1 MRLRERAI
9 HSFLSLTADHADVD
23 TSLIT
28 AMLGAQTGMM
38 QLAVAARFAR
48 MNADQ
53 GASIAKLIDAAQQN
67 ASSLANVAGT
77 VGSNLDVSA

>member
-1 MRLRERAI
+1 M
-9 HSFLSLTADHADVD
+9 D

-28 AMLGAQTGMM
+28 AMLGAQTGMV
-38 QLAVAARFAR
+38 QLAVAARLMR

-67 ASSLANVAGT
+67 ASSLANVAAGIGT
-77 VGSNLDVSA
+77 NLDVNA